1 MSRDF
6 PRLLVATEFPPNAS
20 GGGPAIVR
28 QMLEDWPIE
37 NLFWWSVLPDRDQ
50 RFNQK
55 VAAHRVARI
64 PPPLYPN
71 RRWTRTKSKLL
82 ENVWA
87 PLAARHF
94 QKTLDLFQP
103 DVAWVIPHIWSI
115 PPLASVLP
123 GSNIGFHTTM
133 QDYVDSNRNI
143 ARFGAKRSGHLASLA
158 DELYLKA
165 TTRDATSHPM
175 IADLRLRKGKE
186 AAQMLH
192 AGLDEADFDLLAAK
206 SGNRTGE
213 IRIAHAGTIVEE
225 SDFQL
230 FVAALARARSQLPTP
245 VTLQFFGSHSYRSR
259 AWFDRS
265 WMQEYGDLRAME
277 LSERLRECAWGLATM
292 ALSDHDPRYNRFSFP
307 TKFISYLA
315 AGLPV
320 ITLGHPA
327 SSLVLMTGNY
337 RVGLCLTSGEPAA
350 LESHLLAGLSIRDP
364 WEQFG
369 PEIQRCART
378 EFELERMR
386 EALHECFA
394 VCRQRSL
401 GANPAVADKNNRR
414 H

>member
-20 GGGPAIVR
+20 GGGPSIVR

-37 NLFWWSVLPDRDQ
+37 NLFWWSVLPDRNQ

-55 VAAHRVARI
+55 VAAHRVAKI
-64 PPPLYPN
+64 PRPLYPN
-71 RRWTRTKSKLL
+71 RRWTRAKSMLL

-87 PLAARHF
+87 QWAARHF

-115 PPLASVLP
+115 PPLASVLSE
-123 GSNIGFHTTM
+123 SNIGFHTSM

-143 ARFGAKRSGHLASLA
+143 ARFGAKRSGRLASLA

-206 SGNRTGE
+206 NGDQTGE

-265 WMQEYGDLRAME
+265 WMHEYGDLPTRE
-277 LSERLRECAWGLATM
+277 LSERLRECTWGLATM

-320 ITLGHPA
+320 IALGHAA
-327 SSLVLMTGNY
+327 SSLVQMASNY
-337 RVGLCLTSGEPAA
+337 RVGLCLTSGEPTA
-350 LESHLLAGLSIRDP
+350 LEGELSRGLSIRDP
-364 WEQFG
+364 WRQFG
-369 PEIQRCART
+369 SEIQRCARAQ
-378 EFELERMR
+378 FELSRIR
-386 EALHECFA
+386 KTLFECLSL
-394 VCRQRSL
+394 CRQRS
-401 GANPAVADKNNRR
+401 R
-414 H
+414 